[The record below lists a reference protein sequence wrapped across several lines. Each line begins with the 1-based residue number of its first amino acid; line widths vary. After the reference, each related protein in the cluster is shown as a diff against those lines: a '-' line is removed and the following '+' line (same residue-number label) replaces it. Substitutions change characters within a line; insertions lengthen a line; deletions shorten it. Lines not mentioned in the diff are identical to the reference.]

1 MRTKPF
7 LPLLL
12 PPVYCPQG
20 GERMNANWN
29 YCPWHG
35 VELHAGETSAQ

>member
-1 MRTKPF
+1 MRTKAF
-7 LPLLL
+7 LSVLL

-20 GERMNANWN
+20 GERMNTNWN